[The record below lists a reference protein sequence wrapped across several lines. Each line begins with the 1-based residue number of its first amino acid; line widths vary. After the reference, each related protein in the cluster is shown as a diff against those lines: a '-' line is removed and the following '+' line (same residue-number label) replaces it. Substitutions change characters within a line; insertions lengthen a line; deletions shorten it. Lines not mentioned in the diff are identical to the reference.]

1 MGPPVLGSRA
11 WFPDLE
17 PRVYANHASVSP
29 PSQAVLQAVNRTQA
43 GYARL
48 GMAWYSEEVDRRERL
63 RARLADLIGAA
74 ARDLAL
80 VANTSAG
87 VLAVALCLPWRAGDR
102 IVLFKGEFPTNV
114 TPWQQAARRHRLE
127 LVWLD
132 AEEFRLNRA
141 RALQRLNDELGKG
154 ARLVAVSAVQF
165 STGQRMPLEAM
176 GQLCRRHGSELFV
189 DAIQAV
195 GAVPIDVERM
205 GIDYLSAGSHK
216 WLMGPEGIGG
226 FYAAPA
232 AAERFDP
239 NVAAWLSHQQ
249 AFAFLTDGCGQLRY
263 DRALVEG
270 ARMVESGTPNTLAAA
285 GLEASIEAIASLGIA
300 AIFNHLQAWHDRA
313 EPGLLARG
321 FQSARMADPGGRSG
335 ILSVRPSDP
344 DSAPYWAARLAEHGI
359 ACASPDGWLR
369 FSPHWPNA
377 LDEIEILFAAI
388 DQVIEQGPCGSTK

>member
-141 RALQRLNDELGKG
+141 RALQREGAAVPELD
-154 ARLVAVSAVQF
+154 RDPDL
-165 STGQRMPLEAM
+165 
-176 GQLCRRHGSELFV
+176 
-189 DAIQAV
+189 DAI
-195 GAVPIDVERM
+195 RT
-205 GIDYLSAGSHK
+205 L
-216 WLMGPEGIGG
+216 PEFHAI
-226 FYAAPA
+226 
-232 AAERFDP
+232 R
-239 NVAAWLSHQQ
+239 
-249 AFAFLTDGCGQLRY
+249 TQL
-263 DRALVEG
+263 
-270 ARMVESGTPNTLAAA
+270 
-285 GLEASIEAIASLGIA
+285 
-300 AIFNHLQAWHDRA
+300 Q
-313 EPGLLARG
+313 
-321 FQSARMADPGGRSG
+321 
-335 ILSVRPSDP
+335 
-344 DSAPYWAARLAEHGI
+344 
-359 ACASPDGWLR
+359 
-369 FSPHWPNA
+369 
-377 LDEIEILFAAI
+377 
-388 DQVIEQGPCGSTK
+388 